1 MSVSQIKAGA
11 ALNYVVIVLN
21 ALVGFVYTPYML
33 HMLGQSEY
41 GLYSLV
47 ASVISYLT
55 IMDFG
60 FGNAIIRYTAKF
72 RAEGKTQEQFSM
84 FGMFLV
90 IYAAIGLLAVVA
102 GLVLFFNV
110 DTMFGDTMTTYELGR
125 AKIMMLILTLNLAFT
140 FPFSVFGSIITA
152 YEDFVFQKSV
162 QIIRILL
169 NTAVMVCLLKMGYKA
184 IAMVVVQTVFNV
196 LTLLINLFYCRY
208 KIRIKFLFS
217 KVDWSFLKEIV
228 IYSFWIFLNII
239 MDKIY
244 WSSGQF
250 ILGAVSGTVAVAVY
264 AVAIHLE
271 GMYMTFS
278 TAISSVFLPKISGM
292 VARNESDATISDLF
306 IRTGRIQFIVLA
318 FVFSGF
324 IVFGQQF
331 IDLWAGK
338 DYADAYLI
346 SLLFLGALLVPL
358 VQSLGITIL
367 QARNQMMFRSLLY
380 VSIAAVSLVAQVL
393 LSKKYGGIG
402 CAVAISGAL
411 VIGQGLIMN
420 IYYAVRQRIDIRRFW
435 QEILKMSIIPVLM
448 TTLGLFVTRRMAFP
462 GAGTLALEIL
472 AYSLLYVPLF
482 WTLSM
487 SDYERM
493 LIAAPLRK
501 LFKK

>member
-367 QARNQMMFRSLLY
+367 QARNQMKFRSLLY

-448 TTLGLFVTRRMAFP
+448 TTLGLFVTRRMAFS
-462 GAGTLALEIL
+462 GVGTLALEIL

>member
-435 QEILKMSIIPVLM
+435 QEILKMSIIPVSM

-462 GAGTLALEIL
+462 GVGTLALEIL